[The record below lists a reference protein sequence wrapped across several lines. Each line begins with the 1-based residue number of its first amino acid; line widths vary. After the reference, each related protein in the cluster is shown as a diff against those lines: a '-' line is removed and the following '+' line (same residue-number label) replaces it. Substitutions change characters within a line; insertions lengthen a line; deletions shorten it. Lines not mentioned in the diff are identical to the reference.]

1 MTKNL
6 NAAHSIESAP
16 VRLTECDAASITNG
30 RGSIVRVERGSVWM
44 TQHGCPDDIV
54 LGIGESYRITSN
66 ALTVATLLG
75 RDSCAV
81 ITLVPAERAI
91 REARPGWL
99 RGVRPAG
106 SGIA

>member
-1 MTKNL
+1 MNKTL
-6 NAAHSIESAP
+6 NAAYAIESTP
-16 VRLTECDAASITNG
+16 VQLTERDAACITNG
-30 RGSIVRVERGSVWM
+30 RGSVVRVERGSVWM
-44 TQHGCPDDIV
+44 TQDGCTDDTV

-81 ITLVPAERAI
+81 ITLGPAERAI